1 MSLRMSSLHL
11 KVLSKMSGKWELSF
25 WYGGELVTESTWQS
39 WQVFFPFLAV
49 FLEKENERKTEKKN
63 VVSDPSSSIL
73 LFWSTNQLKS
83 DAPRVSR
90 SWVLTKHQ
98 YDMRWEWECVTLRTQ
113 AQTCVRP
120 SLLNCRCLIFLWH
133 WWSECLLS
141 ALQIRLQSLLNQ
153 KDMTP
158 ASIFINELMP
168 LILLVQKTFECW
180 CERLW
185 QWLHL

>member
-1 MSLRMSSLHL
+1 M
-11 KVLSKMSGKWELSF
+11 E
-25 WYGGELVTESTWQS
+25 ESW
-39 WQVFFPFLAV
+39 WLNPHDIVDKFFFPFLAV
-49 FLEKENERKTEKKN
+49 FLGKENERKTEKN
-63 VVSDPSSSIL
+63 VVPDPASSIL

-83 DAPRVSR
+83 DAPCMSR

-98 YDMRWEWECVTLRTQ
+98 YDMRWEWECVTLRRQ

-133 WWSECLLS
+133 GWSECLLS
-141 ALQIRLQSLLNQ
+141 VLQIRLQSLLKQ

-158 ASIFINELMP
+158 ASIFINELVP
-168 LILLVQKTFECW
+168 LILLVQKTFQCW